1 MSRVRERFR
10 SVLSRPT
17 CTLVAN
23 IFDPLSARIAHMLD
37 YEVCKLSGTV
47 GKAADL
53 AVPDFVLS
61 NMSDLVDRCRRITRV
76 AEVSLIVD
84 ADDCGGNAVNV
95 WRTVRELEA
104 AGAAAIEIEDDLVPS
119 SFNVEETGK
128 GQGEQVRDTWLLP
141 DMISKEEQVEKLK
154 AAVDARTDPTTVIVA
169 RTSTLVRSPL
179 DEALD
184 RIRAYSDT
192 GAEALVLNGGFRR
205 AEDLEAVHHA
215 TSLPLCVIVPFYT
228 DPIPEAKN
236 SDFLVANGVRILTLG
251 NPAFW
256 KAAQAIYDTLS
267 HLKHG
272 GELEDLGDLVPAHDL
287 VQNVTR
293 ADEFIEWQRK
303 YMPS

>member
-37 YEVCKLSGTV
+37 YEICKLSGTV
-47 GKAADL
+47 GKTADL
-53 AVPDFVLS
+53 AMPDLVLS
-61 NMSDLVDRCRRITRV
+61 NMSDLVDQCRRITRV
-76 AEVSLIVD
+76 SEVCLMVD

-104 AGAAAIEIEDDLVPS
+104 AGVAAIEIEDDLIPNTFDVGDTGMARG
-119 SFNVEETGK
+119 EE
-128 GQGEQVRDTWLLP
+128 VRQTWLLP

-154 AAVDARTDPTTVIVA
+154 AAVDARTDTTTVIVA
-169 RTSTLVRSPL
+169 RTSALLRCPL

-205 AEDLEAVHHA
+205 PEDLEAVHRA
-215 TSLPLCVIVPFYT
+215 TQLPLCIIAPFYT
-228 DPIPEAKN
+228 DPIPEAK
-236 SDFLVANGVRILTLG
+236 DPKVLAANGVRILMLG

-256 KAAQAIYDTLS
+256 KAVQAIYDTLR

-272 GELEDLGDLVPAHDL
+272 GSLEDLGDLVPAHDL
-287 VQNVTR
+287 VQRVNRT
-293 ADEFIEWQRK
+293 DEFIEWQRK
-303 YMPS
+303 YTPS